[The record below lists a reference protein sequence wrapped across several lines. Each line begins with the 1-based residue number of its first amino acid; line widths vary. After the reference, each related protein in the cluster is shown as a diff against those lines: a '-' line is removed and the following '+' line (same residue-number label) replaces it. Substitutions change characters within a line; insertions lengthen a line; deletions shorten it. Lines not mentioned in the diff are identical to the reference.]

1 MALGFP
7 TAGLRKGMAAEVP
20 ETGLSLPS
28 CPESMEWLVEQKG
41 TQGSRQL
48 LVSQWQRNKSR
59 RGRERGV
66 EEELP
71 TWPRKQGVAGQ
82 LHACRS
88 GQEPGLSLLPSWELS
103 LQPLKFKVK
112 GGSQS
117 SQRQA
122 SLTSPVSFHLSLA
135 QALVS
140 GLNLCRKTPKR
151 P

>member
-1 MALGFP
+1 
-7 TAGLRKGMAAEVP
+7 MAAEVP

-28 CPESMEWLVEQKG
+28 CPESMERLVEQKG

-48 LVSQWQRNKSR
+48 LVSQWQRNKGR
-59 RGRERGV
+59 RGRERVV

-82 LHACRS
+82 LHTCRR

-112 GGSQS
+112 SGSQS

-122 SLTSPVSFHLSLA
+122 SLTSPMSFHLSLA
-135 QALVS
+135 QAR
-140 GLNLCRKTPKR
+140 LNLCRKTPKR